1 MEATSFIM
9 KFSFC
14 VCFSVFLL
22 SCKILFGQT
31 NNMLVTIPPGAGVF
45 TFDNKKLG
53 ITPFD
58 LSNTPQDQYKLKI
71 YAEGF
76 DTTTVSFYEKSKKGF
91 TVPES
96 FADCTPPCRV
106 KTGSDIY
113 QENLSLTFLLNKEIK
128 EEEHFIMVAIDTP
141 KLMLTPKAAIGKLN
155 GRQKNLDDDEI
166 HRTIGY
172 TDNIDLQI
180 ISGFENSYLAA
191 YYTGKI
197 AKDEDKTTLYKPK
210 IILKP
215 EITAVD
221 FNLGGKLLRDQT
233 GLCRMSC
240 TWKMSTINAPQKIIA
255 SIPLTTTF
263 YRTVANY
270 ELVLHQLLFESQRE
284 LLQIDTLY
292 SFLQKTEA
300 DYLSGKQGKPIKLVN
315 TVKNT
320 FASTKE
326 MLKAITQ
333 PVFTIENRKGF
344 GSGFMVGSS
353 GYIITNYH
361 VVQEDT
367 TPMIRIT
374 ADKKIKATIV
384 KVNPDYDLALLK
396 IENNTTQPLAVGNSN
411 DLMQGEEVYAVGTP
425 LDKSFGQSVTKGII
439 SGFREFN
446 GVKFIQTDVSI
457 NSGNSGGPLVNDK
470 GEVIGITTLKLAGKG
485 IEGLGFCIPIS
496 LAVEKLEIN
505 FNK

>member
-1 MEATSFIM
+1 
-9 KFSFC
+9 
-14 VCFSVFLL
+14 
-22 SCKILFGQT
+22 
-31 NNMLVTIPPGAGVF
+31 
-45 TFDNKKLG
+45 
-53 ITPFD
+53 
-58 LSNTPQDQYKLKI
+58 
-71 YAEGF
+71 
-76 DTTTVSFYEKSKKGF
+76 
-91 TVPES
+91 
-96 FADCTPPCRV
+96 
-106 KTGSDIY
+106 
-113 QENLSLTFLLNKEIK
+113 
-128 EEEHFIMVAIDTP
+128 
-141 KLMLTPKAAIGKLN
+141 
-155 GRQKNLDDDEI
+155 
-166 HRTIGY
+166 
-172 TDNIDLQI
+172 
-180 ISGFENSYLAA
+180 
-191 YYTGKI
+191 
-197 AKDEDKTTLYKPK
+197 
-210 IILKP
+210 
-215 EITAVD
+215 
-221 FNLGGKLLRDQT
+221 
-233 GLCRMSC
+233 MSC

-263 YRTVANY
+263 YRTAANY

-367 TPMIRIT
+367 TPMIRIA

-411 DLMQGEEVYAVGTP
+411 DLTQGEEVYAVGTP

-457 NSGNSGGPLVNDK
+457 NSGNSGGPLVNDR